1 MEADIS
7 LEAEDVV
14 DAVDEPE
21 AADETP
27 EAGEAIWGSGGAHQP
42 WVFLSKAGSEA
53 FISTGGCTLVR
64 GRLTSHD
71 DG

>member
-1 MEADIS
+1 MEADVS

-27 EAGEAIWGSGGAHQP
+27 EAGEAAWGSGGAHQP
-42 WVFLSKAGSEA
+42 LVFLNKAGSETL
-53 FISTGGCTLVR
+53 ISGEGYV
-64 GRLTSHD
+64 GA
-71 DG
+71 G

>member
-1 MEADIS
+1 MEADVS

-27 EAGEAIWGSGGAHQP
+27 EAGEAIWGSGVGEEM
-42 WVFLSKAGSEA
+42 KGS
-53 FISTGGCTLVR
+53 STIGFP
-64 GRLTSHD
+64 
-71 DG
+71 